1 MDPYYK
7 GVIFALFSAAGFGM
21 TPVLA
26 VFAYDGGVSVYSLLF
41 LRFMMAAVV
50 LFSYIFI
57 NKNEINLNIYDH
69 LKLFVQGGIIYSV
82 FSICYFSAISVI
94 SPSLAVLLFYTYP
107 IIVALLSFLVNGEKI
122 TKKIVFS
129 IIVSF
134 AGLIMLFGENF
145 NNLNKIG
152 ILLALGASISYSIYA
167 IYGRYILDTI
177 PLSVTTAY
185 ICFFAAFTFLA
196 AGLYQNK
203 LEFSF
208 TPVSW
213 IYVGLITLITVG
225 GFLSFFAGIKLT
237 SPTIVSIL
245 GMTEPIMTI
254 ILSFIIFSEQFSL
267 IQIMGVGLVLT
278 ASTQVLFKKQ
288 KKIIKNY

>member
-7 GVIFALFSAAGFGM
+7 GAAFALFSAAGFGM

-26 VFAYDGGVSVYSLLF
+26 VFAYDGGVNVYSLLF
-41 LRFMMAAVV
+41 LRFIMAALV

-57 NKNEINLNIYDH
+57 NKNEIDLSLKDH
-69 LKLFVQGGIIYSV
+69 LKLFIQGGIIYSV
-82 FSICYFSAISVI
+82 FSICYFSAISEI

-107 IIVALLSFLVNGEKI
+107 IIVALLSFLVDGEKI
-122 TKKIVFS
+122 TKRIVFS

-145 NNLNKIG
+145 GNLNKVG
-152 ILLALGASISYSIYA
+152 IFLALGASAAYSIYA
-167 IYGRYILDTI
+167 VYGKHILNTI

-185 ICFFAAFTFLA
+185 ICFFAAITFLT

-203 LEFSF
+203 LSFSF
-208 TPVSW
+208 SPASW
-213 IYVGLITLITVG
+213 LYVGLITLITVG
-225 GFLSFFAGIKLT
+225 GFLTFFAGIKLT

-254 ILSFIIFSEQFSL
+254 FLSFILFSEQFTF
-267 IQIMGVGLVLT
+267 IQIVGVILVLT
-278 ASTQVLFKKQ
+278 ASTQVLFKRQ
-288 KKIIKNY
+288 KKILKKY

>member
-1 MDPYYK
+1 MLQR
-7 GVIFALFSAAGFGM
+7 IQTLFLLGA
-21 TPVLA
+21 LA
-26 VFAYDGGVSVYSLLF
+26 V
-41 LRFMMAAVV
+41 
-50 LFSYIFI
+50 
-57 NKNEINLNIYDH
+57 
-69 LKLFVQGGIIYSV
+69 GIIMFFIPLGHLITSQDILVDLYYNGIRQSELV
-82 FSICYFSAISVI
+82 ENEYTALPLTILLYLATAITFI
-94 SPSLAVLLFYTYP
+94 T
-107 IIVALLSFLVNGEKI
+107 IFLY
-122 TKKIVFS
+122 KKIIFS

-152 ILLALGASISYSIYA
+152 ILLALGASISYSVYA
-167 IYGRYILDTI
+167 IYGRHILNTI

-203 LEFSF
+203 LNFSF

-254 ILSFIIFSEQFSL
+254 ILSFIIFSEQFTI
-267 IQIMGVGLVLT
+267 IQMMGVGLVLT
-278 ASTQVLFKKQ
+278 ASTQVLFKKN
-288 KKIIKNY
+288 KKILKKY